1 MLLIENME
9 NNLLEWFLTWLFV
22 IVVVILCYYS
32 AKKDG

>member
-1 MLLIENME
+1 ME

-22 IVVVILCYYS
+22 IIVVILCYYS